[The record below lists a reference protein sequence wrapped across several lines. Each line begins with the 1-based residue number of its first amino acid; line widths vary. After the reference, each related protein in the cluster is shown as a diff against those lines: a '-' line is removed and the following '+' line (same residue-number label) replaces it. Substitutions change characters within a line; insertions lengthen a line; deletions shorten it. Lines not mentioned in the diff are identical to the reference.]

1 MEHRVCKKC
10 NKNKL
15 LVDFTK
21 NLKCINGYSFT
32 CKECTSL
39 YHKKYCEVNKTSL
52 KKEKEIYY
60 KNNKQYFKDKN
71 KINYENNK
79 NIIFQKANKRKK
91 NRLKEDINYKLTCNL
106 RTRLSNALK
115 RKQKSGSAIS
125 ELGCSIESFKIHL
138 EKQFQ
143 EGMSWDN
150 YGEWHIDHILP
161 LSKFDLSN
169 KEELKKACFYT
180 NLQPMWA
187 LENIKKGN
195 K

>member
-1 MEHRVCKKC
+1 MNYRICKKC

-15 LVDFTK
+15 LTSFTK
-21 NLKCINGYSFT
+21 NSGCINGYSFR

-39 YHKKYCEVNKTSL
+39 YNKQYSKVNKSVL
-52 KKEKEIYY
+52 KKEKEVYY

-71 KINYENNK
+71 KVNYENNK
-79 NIIFQKANKRKK
+79 DIIFQKANERKK

-115 RKQKSGSAIS
+115 RNQKSGSAIKD
-125 ELGCSIESFKIHL
+125 LGCSIEEFKIYL
-138 EKQFQ
+138 EKKFQ
-143 EGMSWDN
+143 EGMTWDN
-150 YGEWHIDHILP
+150 YGKWHIDHSIAI
-161 LSKFDLSN
+161 SKFDLTN
-169 KEELKKACFYT
+169 KEELKIACHYT